1 MACDGL
7 FLCVLERSLP
17 LLRLIPSHAGWRMR
31 ISRGRWRTCAITWTR
46 FWHTMSYM
54 ITTSSPIQRHTMGIS
69 WGQFL
74 KLPWEVSGTTDFCT
88 AEVAT
93 GHSLMQIIAPELVLS
108 CQGGAVVRRERL
120 GNLLSSSYMTDMQGD
135 ARQCFSS
142 IRLFPPLLM

>member
-7 FLCVLERSLP
+7 FLYIPERSLP
-17 LLRLIPSHAGWRMR
+17 LLRLMPSHAGWRMR
-31 ISRGRWRTCAITWTR
+31 VSRGHCRTCAITWTR

-54 ITTSSPIQRHTMGIS
+54 TTTSSSTQRHPMGIS

-93 GHSLMQIIAPELVLS
+93 GHSLIQIIALELVLS
-108 CQGGAVVRRERL
+108 SQGVVVVRQERL
-120 GNLLSSSYMTDMQGD
+120 GRLLSSSHMTDMQGD

-142 IRLFPPLLM
+142 IRLFPPSLM